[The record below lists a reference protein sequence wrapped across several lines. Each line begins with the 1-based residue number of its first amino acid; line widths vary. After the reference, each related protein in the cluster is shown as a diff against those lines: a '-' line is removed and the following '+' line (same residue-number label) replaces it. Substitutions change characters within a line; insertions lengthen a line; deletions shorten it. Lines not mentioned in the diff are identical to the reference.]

1 MQKLILI
8 LFGILLGSCVNQ
20 PYVPHQYTKVEVE
33 DLYLD
38 TTSIRAIT
46 LMQGNL
52 GFAGSNNTFGIYNTQ
67 ANKTVSKQIGP
78 DSLDLEFRAVASTS
92 TDFFMLSIESP
103 ALLYKTGDQGEMEVV
118 YKEEGA
124 KVFYDAMQFWND
136 QEGIAV
142 GDPTDGC
149 LSIIITRDGGLTW
162 NKLNC
167 GVLPDKSDGEYA
179 FAASNTNI
187 AIKGDHTWIATGGSK
202 ARVFYSP
209 DKGMTWEVYDTPMV
223 QGEPNQGIYSI
234 AFYDE
239 KTGFIIGGDYSK
251 PNKNKANKAFTT
263 DGGKTWQLIADGQDP
278 GYRSC
283 VQYIP
288 GSQANELV
296 AIGFK
301 GISFTND
308 AGKNWK
314 QLSDE
319 PFYTLKFV
327 NDSTAFAAG
336 KGRISKLTFR

>member
-1 MQKLILI
+1 MKKLILI
-8 LFGILLGSCVNQ
+8 LFGTLIVSCVNQ
-20 PYVPHQYTKVEVE
+20 SYTPHQYTKVDVQ

-67 ANKTVSKQIGP
+67 ANKTVSKQIEY
-78 DSLDLEFRAVASTS
+78 DSLELEFRAVASTS
-92 TDFFMLSIESP
+92 SDFFMLSIENP
-103 ALLYKTGDQGEMEVV
+103 ALLYKTGDSGAMEVV
-118 YKEEGA
+118 YKEEDEN
-124 KVFYDAMQFWND
+124 VFYDAMQFWND

-142 GDPTDGC
+142 GDPTQGC
-149 LSIIITRDGGLTW
+149 LSVIITRDGGKTW

-167 GVLPDKSDGEYA
+167 GVLPDQVEGEYA

-209 DKGMTWEVYDTPMV
+209 DKGNTWEVFNTPIV
-223 QGEPNQGIYSI
+223 QGEPTQGIYSI
-234 AFYDE
+234 DFYDE
-239 KTGFIIGGDYSK
+239 KTGFIIGGDYTK
-251 PNKNKANKAFTT
+251 PDNNKTNKAITT
-263 DGGKTWQLIADGQDP
+263 DGGKTWQLIADGKDP

-283 VQYIP
+283 VQYVP
-288 GSQANELV
+288 GSQAKELV
-296 AIGFK
+296 AVGFK

-308 AGKNWK
+308 SGENWK

-327 NDSTAFAAG
+327 NDSIAFAAG
-336 KGRISKLTFR
+336 NGRISKLTFH